1 MPPWQA
7 HGSSMAPFQGNGNG
21 HSAPHPGAADAM
33 QKLLL
38 AGKKAEA
45 LRCFPTYA
53 SKLPP
58 DTHRDRQQDS
68 KNPLAFCQRIVLHDV
83 GEPLIEIS
91 WVILRAVQ
99 LIWTLSGD
107 RTAVECG
114 LWGPALILARAAGDA
129 AYAETVAAMAAATA
143 GPGSPLSSLLLMLA
157 GGHELVLPAKP
168 SARGSPAK
176 AASGS
181 SFNLKGL
188 LNKSA
193 SKVSLTKAPERCVSV
208 RGAGSYHAFKGC

>member
-1 MPPWQA
+1 M
-7 HGSSMAPFQGNGNG
+7 
-21 HSAPHPGAADAM
+21 
-33 QKLLL
+33 
-38 AGKKAEA
+38 
-45 LRCFPTYA
+45 
-53 SKLPP
+53 
-58 DTHRDRQQDS
+58 
-68 KNPLAFCQRIVLHDV
+68 
-83 GEPLIEIS
+83 
-91 WVILRAVQ
+91 
-99 LIWTLSGD
+99 
-107 RTAVECG
+107 ECG

-188 LNKSA
+188 LNKSS
-193 SKVSLTKAPERCVSV
+193 SKVSPERSPAWLVPSEGCRCLLWFKSLQSHSMTTLVNEQIRSPCCV
-208 RGAGSYHAFKGC
+208 